1 MLGCTREMLQFGQI
15 HRVMYTSCDNGIINN
30 KCIKVKRV
38 LIDHMIR
45 RKGQDTDILSE
56 CVFCASRDSGA
67 KGHLKKNPTK
77 KHHKLSKM
85 TSAEYT
91 HTHIFLNCSLMA
103 VHIASLPSVIRR
115 KYIAQLSKYMTSVLI
130 FTFVSDKLD
139 NLDLK

>member
-1 MLGCTREMLQFGQI
+1 MLGCTREMLQFGLI

-77 KHHKLSKM
+77 KHHKLSKI

-91 HTHIFLNCSLMA
+91 HTHTHFS
-103 VHIASLPSVIRR
+103 
-115 KYIAQLSKYMTSVLI
+115 QL
-130 FTFVSDKLD
+130 FTYGGTHCIITKCNKEEIHCTIKQVYDLRLD
-139 NLDLK
+139 FHFCFR